1 MALDLPHVSI
11 VLQDK
16 EGNDTQSELTLLSL
30 GYGLHQAWIYAA
42 MFGTTAIF
50 PSPALQSEDGLSLSL
65 VFLISIV
72 AFAVALLFAGIT
84 DQRFLRFYTSKSALA
99 ASAATAAAGTAAI
112 LGSSLPGAAGTIA
125 VIFAGIATGL
135 GSAMLLLFWGIAFAR
150 EDASTI
156 VLNAA
161 VGIAVALVTY
171 TLLIYTVPQP
181 LAASIVIC
189 LPLIEL
195 PLLWRLTPVSYAV
208 RREVPIFSPLP
219 VSKGAFS
226 ARFAVPVLLFGLALG
241 MLRSLST
248 QVILPSPD
256 LSAHLF
262 AVTLAC
268 LASVVLLVALF
279 YIGRAS
285 RWESPFRLMVPIILA
300 ALFFVPLLFIE
311 GSAVSS
317 TVLLA
322 SFMCFEALMWIFF
335 SQLCQ
340 EFRFS
345 PVYVF
350 GIGRGCLALGSL
362 GGALMLANHS
372 ILGSLSPLGETG
384 AVLVAMLALVVA
396 YALLPRV
403 RDIRRATRP
412 HFDSPEY
419 DRLNIMVARAAQ
431 AADSVASAAE
441 VEPVADATAAI
452 PAADETDEADAPS
465 AAKEPAEGAD
475 PGQEATSSHGAPAED
490 NAEASLG
497 EPSASAEPAKRR
509 GRPPKAATDEKDA
522 EAHRK
527 SGRFRTKCEMIANK
541 YLLSRR
547 ETEVLFLLA
556 RGHNAAYIQ
565 KKLYITQSTA
575 KTHIYHI
582 YQKLGIHTQQELLA
596 MVSEKDEN

>member
-1 MALDLPHVSI
+1 
-11 VLQDK
+11 
-16 EGNDTQSELTLLSL
+16 
-30 GYGLHQAWIYAA
+30 
-42 MFGTTAIF
+42 
-50 PSPALQSEDGLSLSL
+50 
-65 VFLISIV
+65 
-72 AFAVALLFAGIT
+72 
-84 DQRFLRFYTSKSALA
+84 
-99 ASAATAAAGTAAI
+99 
-112 LGSSLPGAAGTIA
+112 
-125 VIFAGIATGL
+125 
-135 GSAMLLLFWGIAFAR
+135 
-150 EDASTI
+150 
-156 VLNAA
+156 
-161 VGIAVALVTY
+161 
-171 TLLIYTVPQP
+171 
-181 LAASIVIC
+181 
-189 LPLIEL
+189 
-195 PLLWRLTPVSYAV
+195 
-208 RREVPIFSPLP
+208 
-219 VSKGAFS
+219 
-226 ARFAVPVLLFGLALG
+226 
-241 MLRSLST
+241 
-248 QVILPSPD
+248 
-256 LSAHLF
+256 
-262 AVTLAC
+262 
-268 LASVVLLVALF
+268 
-279 YIGRAS
+279 
-285 RWESPFRLMVPIILA
+285 
-300 ALFFVPLLFIE
+300 
-311 GSAVSS
+311 
-317 TVLLA
+317 
-322 SFMCFEALMWIFF
+322 MWIFF

-431 AADSVASAAE
+431 AADSAASAAE
-441 VEPVADATAAI
+441 VEPAADVMAAMPAADAADATDA
-452 PAADETDEADAPS
+452 ADAPS
-465 AAKEPAEGAD
+465 AAKEPAEGAS
-475 PGQEATSSHGAPAED
+475 PGQEATGSHRAPTED
-490 NAEASLG
+490 SAEASLG

-527 SGRFRTKCEMIANK
+527 SGRFRTKCEIIANK

-596 MVSEKDEN
+596 MVSEEVEG